1 MADVDRYGRVRGP
14 LGARLQ
20 GVPIDPRPRQWH
32 PPPASRVSSLPY
44 SSLASDRSV
53 PSLEPS
59 AAEDAAA
66 PAARPPIYIPSVPP
80 FTPQYSPHAAH
91 ALTQHLFDEPQPYL
105 GSPGSPSEVA
115 RPTSVEHGRRRG
127 SNSRAADPSEL
138 GPRESSLRAAMVA
151 RAEAL
156 AQPDWASPSATPP
169 FARRG
174 NEGSRPVSRLASI
187 EPTHDEG
194 DA

>member
-91 ALTQHLFDEPQPYL
+91 ALTQHLFDEPQPYP
-105 GSPGSPSEVA
+105 GSPGSPSEGT

-127 SNSRAADPSEL
+127 SNSRPGDPSEL

-151 RAEAL
+151 P
-156 AQPDWASPSATPP
+156 QTM
-169 FARRG
+169 RR
-174 NEGSRPVSRLASI
+174 
-187 EPTHDEG
+187 
-194 DA
+194 